1 MLVGD
6 MTFTFT
12 NRTRVLIV
20 SVSYHVWAWPGF
32 YQITLFLLGSFDQ
45 SSQNKMVEWKQKD
58 VLTVNSISQI
68 ATWINGIYVFICDA
82 AARVLC
88 MFTDPE
94 HYQSK

>member
-45 SSQNKMVEWKQKD
+45 SSQNKMVE
-58 VLTVNSISQI
+58 
-68 ATWINGIYVFICDA
+68 
-82 AARVLC
+82 
-88 MFTDPE
+88 
-94 HYQSK
+94 